1 VTARGA
7 GGGAATNGAATT
19 PSGAALIINTAPDEF
34 IVAAEGVTVN
44 FLPNSKGPQQVS
56 MVSVEEGTFN
66 NGVWVPGRRLN
77 GDETNSNDH
86 SSFAE
91 ARRRCRR

>member
-1 VTARGA
+1 
-7 GGGAATNGAATT
+7 
-19 PSGAALIINTAPDEF
+19 
-34 IVAAEGVTVN
+34 
-44 FLPNSKGPQQVS
+44 

-86 SSFAE
+86 LIF
-91 ARRRCRR
+91 RGGTPTLQKVKLYRHD